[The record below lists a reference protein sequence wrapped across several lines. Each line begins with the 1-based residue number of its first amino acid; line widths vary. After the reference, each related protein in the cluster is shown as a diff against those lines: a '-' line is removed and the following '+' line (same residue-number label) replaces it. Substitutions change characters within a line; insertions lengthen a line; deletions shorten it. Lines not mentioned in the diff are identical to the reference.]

1 MDHSIDLT
9 YERGLHT
16 QHLRLRQEFA
26 DTLGEETIARHL
38 AEAVASFAGAKIRTY
53 VPILA
58 SRRARARLLDLR
70 DARPTARAERLL
82 VAS

>member
-1 MDHSIDLT
+1 MDHGIDLT

-26 DTLGEETIARHL
+26 DTLGEETIARHYGD
-38 AEAVASFAGAKIRTY
+38 AVASFAGARIRTY
-53 VPILA
+53 VPIFA
-58 SRRARARLLDLR
+58 FRRARARLLDLR
-70 DARPTARAERLL
+70 DTRTVVRAERLL